1 MTGYWLL
8 SRRVCAKRFPRV
20 RLSLGFGG
28 DEFTV
33 LLQGT
38 IDDAVV
44 VARRIVD
51 ALRSDR
57 TADTSV
63 SVGASVG
70 VAQFEL
76 ADEPLSA
83 HALLRRADAAMY
95 EAKRSG
101 KGAVVVYGDRRKWL
115 SP

>member
-1 MTGYWLL
+1 M
-8 SRRVCAKRFPRV
+8 
-20 RLSLGFGG
+20 
-28 DEFTV
+28 
-33 LLQGT
+33 LLQGP

-51 ALRSDR
+51 ALSSDQ

-101 KGAVVVYGDRRKWL
+101 KGAVVVYCDRRED
-115 SP
+115 